1 MTIILSPEVEKLVQ
15 DRVRCGEYDSPD
27 ALVGAAVRRIIEEDQ
42 EEDSHREAVR
52 ARVEAAEAEI
62 DRGEYVEYDGDAIHG
77 LAKDVQERGLKRL
90 AAQREKTGTLG

>member
-1 MTIILSPEVEKLVQ
+1 MTIVLSPEV
-15 DRVRCGEYDSPD
+15 
-27 ALVGAAVRRIIEEDQ
+27 
-42 EEDSHREAVR
+42 EDSHREAVR